1 LILEIILE
9 RISLGVGSLLNYSKL
24 IKNSFFMAFNLYNF
38 GSLLV
43 IINGSRFLFNDYSFL
58 VQVITRLGF
67 FQLGF
72 SFLGLW
78 VLGLYPPS
86 LHHHK
91 IPITVIGRALPLGI

>member
-1 LILEIILE
+1 LILKIILE

-24 IKNSFFMAFNLYNF
+24 IKNSFYMAFNLYNF
-38 GSLLV
+38 GSWMV

-72 SFLGLW
+72 SFLGLGFN
-78 VLGLYPPS
+78 LDFGF
-86 LHHHK
+86 
-91 IPITVIGRALPLGI
+91 